1 MSRELVIDALRDTV
15 VGQKEACRSLEAAYR
30 LAYARAMAR
39 ADGVRSR
46 DLPRA
51 VPLFIIG
58 PSGSGKTLSLRALA
72 DASGI
77 DTVFIDCASLT
88 GAGWTGGDL
97 ASRLCPI
104 AERQKNS
111 SEICMVV
118 FDECDKLVK
127 GDDSP
132 SSFSAMSELL
142 TLFDGGRKVIDVNSG
157 AHSLQAEIDLD
168 LLIIAFSGA
177 FTGIEKIVDARCGK
191 NSVGFTD
198 RPAAR
203 QPTERLENKIETID
217 IMKWGFPG
225 ELCGRLGSPIV
236 FSRLSKDELVEIVV
250 EQLAPRYSRL
260 MPAGCTFLVSEEASR
275 QLAEQA
281 DVNHVGAR
289 SLNSEIA
296 SYAAAALEAFDSDPK
311 LATIKLTSKQSRLQL
326 KKLEGTRST
335 RGGAGD
341 SFHMLRK
348 NFLDAAKPS
357 AAKPMVADIFNRAV
371 SRSTFLSVS
380 SADRVDMLCAVF
392 FGRKSSPCSPE
403 WMLLKCCALYVPA
416 YYADGSGAPFATIGS
431 VLSMTALAK
440 RANAEQSKSALDLM
454 MTGSATEDG
463 IEGLSEY
470 IKRTARNKP
479 AQPEAI
485 SALSI
490 YRTFKMLTVAEQENA
505 FCKIVDRACEV
516 ASNADSLAEFSS
528 RLQDIA
534 NGNGPKESGCR

>member
-1 MSRELVIDALRDTV
+1 MNREAIIDALRNTV
-15 VGQKEACRSLEAAYR
+15 VGQEEACHSLEAAYR

-72 DASGI
+72 DASDI
-77 DTVFIDCASLT
+77 NTVFIDCASLT

-97 ASRLCPI
+97 ASCLRPI
-104 AERQKNS
+104 AELQKNS
-111 SEICMVV
+111 NEICMVV

-157 AHSLQAEIDLD
+157 TRSLQAGIDLD

-191 NSVGFTD
+191 NCVGFTD
-198 RPAAR
+198 RLAAK
-203 QPTERLENKIETID
+203 QPTKRLKNKIEPID
-217 IMKWGFPG
+217 LMKWGFPS

-250 EQLAPRYSRL
+250 KQLTPRYSRL

-275 QLAEQA
+275 LLVEQA
-281 DVNHVGAR
+281 DVDHVGAR
-289 SLNSEIA
+289 GLNSAIA
-296 SYAAAALEAFDSDPK
+296 SYAAAALAAFDSDPG
-311 LATIKLTSKQSRLQL
+311 LAAIELTSKQGELSL
-326 KKLEGTRST
+326 KRHTGTRDAESST
-335 RGGAGD
+335 NK
-341 SFHMLRK
+341 SFHTLRR
-348 NFLDAAKPS
+348 NFLDAAKPTAS
-357 AAKPMVADIFNRAV
+357 KPMVADIFDRAV

-392 FGRKSSPCSPE
+392 FGRRSSPCSPE

-416 YYADGSGAPFATIGS
+416 YYADGSGASFATIGS

-440 RANAEQSKSALDLM
+440 RASAEQSKSALDLM
-454 MTGSATEDG
+454 MTGSAAEDG

-479 AQPEAI
+479 AQAEAI
-485 SALSI
+485 SALSV
-490 YRTFKMLTVAEQENA
+490 YRTFKMLAVAGQENA
-505 FCKIVDRACEV
+505 FYEIVDRACEI
-516 ASNADSLAEFSS
+516 ASNANELEKFSS
-528 RLQDIA
+528 HLQNIA
-534 NGNGPKESGCR
+534 NGDGPKESGCR